1 MRALSHVNNKTRFGA
16 KLPKK
21 FRGYFWDCDFSA
33 LSLERSRTFILKRL
47 LQYGGRDA
55 MVWILRH
62 FTRTEVAGFLKSRHG
77 AALDRRSFLFWKKVS
92 TFRSLWK

>member
-33 LSLERSRTFILKRL
+33 LSLERSRTFILKRPF
-47 LQYGGRDA
+47 A
-55 MVWILRH
+55 VWWQGCDGVD
-62 FTRTEVAGFLKSRHG
+62 FA
-77 AALDRRSFLFWKKVS
+77 SFHPH
-92 TFRSLWK
+92 